1 MYWVFKQ
8 GVAVLIFGTKMRKT
22 RLAAIFLTT
31 AGLLA
36 GCAGWPGMVSYDADV
51 PRIPRD
57 AKIYACDGG
66 KRLVVLYAEGGKSA
80 MIIYPDR
87 EFRLD
92 SLPAGSGVKYG
103 NGRTTLS
110 AKGDEAMLEEEGATL
125 FAGCKVLPVSQPPAA
140 PDSGAG

>member
-1 MYWVFKQ
+1 
-8 GVAVLIFGTKMRKT
+8 MRKT
-22 RLAAIFLTT
+22 KLSATFIAT

-36 GCAGWPGMVSYDADV
+36 GCGSGLWMNSYDADA

-66 KRLVVLYAEGGKSA
+66 KRLVVRYAEDGKSA

-92 SLPAGSGVKYG
+92 SMPAGSGMKYG

-110 AKGDEAMLEEEGATL
+110 TGGGEAMLEEGGATL
-125 FAGCKVLPVSQPPAA
+125 FAICKVPPASQPAAA
-140 PDSGAG
+140 PVPGAV

>member
-1 MYWVFKQ
+1 
-8 GVAVLIFGTKMRKT
+8 MRKT
-22 RLAAIFLTT
+22 ILAATILAT

-36 GCAGWPGMVSYDADV
+36 GCGSGSWMNIYDAEA

-66 KRLVVLYAEGGKSA
+66 KRLAVRYAENGKSA

-92 SLPAGSGVKYG
+92 SMPAGSGMKYG

-110 AKGDEAMLEEEGATL
+110 IGGGEAMLEEDGATL
-125 FAGCKVLPVSQPPAA
+125 FANCKVPPPSQPPAA
-140 PDSGAG
+140 PGPGAV

>member
-1 MYWVFKQ
+1 
-8 GVAVLIFGTKMRKT
+8 MRKT
-22 RLAAIFLTT
+22 VLAATFIAT

-36 GCAGWPGMVSYDADV
+36 GCGSWPGMNSYDADA

-66 KRLVVLYAEGGKSA
+66 KRLVVRYAENGKSA
-80 MIIYPDR
+80 MIFYPDR

-92 SLPAGSGVKYG
+92 SMPAGAGKKYG

-110 AKGDEAMLEEEGATL
+110 ATGDEVMLEEDGATL
-125 FAGCKVLPVSQPPAA
+125 FANCRVPPGSQAPAV
-140 PDSGAG
+140 PDPGAG

>member
-1 MYWVFKQ
+1 
-8 GVAVLIFGTKMRKT
+8 MRKT
-22 RLAAIFLTT
+22 ILAAVFIAT

-36 GCAGWPGMVSYDADV
+36 GCGSWPGIDSYDADA

-66 KRLVVLYAEGGKSA
+66 KQLVVLYAGKGKSA

-92 SLPAGSGVKYG
+92 SMPAGSGMKYG

-110 AKGDEAMLEEEGATL
+110 ARGDEATLEEDGAML
-125 FAGCKVLPVSQPPAA
+125 FANCKVPPDTQPSTD
-140 PDSGAG
+140 PDPGAV